1 MKKDGERKKRLSKL
15 ANLTG
20 LSWDHVTTW
29 SHGLDNMSELSYEYC
44 MKTGDIM
51 IHAEGLVI

>member
-1 MKKDGERKKRLSKL
+1 LVEIIAFKVTRFLVGWRLGGGGGSVV
-15 ANLTG
+15 NL
-20 LSWDHVTTW
+20 
-29 SHGLDNMSELSYEYC
+29 SELSYEYC